1 MPVSMSNFRLQRSQR
16 TLADVRVR
24 LVGVQ
29 ESSPELAEAIGDA
42 LNHVVKAEHLAART
56 LRERVVPKN

>member
-1 MPVSMSNFRLQRSQR
+1 VSVANFRLQRSQR
-16 TLADVRVR
+16 TLADIRVR

-42 LNHVVKAEHLAART
+42 LNHVVKAEHLAARL
-56 LRERVVPKN
+56 LRESVGVKT